1 VGGKNVTTG
10 RATKEFCR
18 TELAY
23 IPRDGSGTLGPVPI
37 FDGRRAELPGWQ
49 ECGFE
54 LMQHASDVNDWS
66 DDAEIASVHYAEVSE
81 LARLLSGCDH
91 ALVASHIKRNPDE
104 AKKHSDLSPIRFVH
118 SDFAD
123 SYGDLLRELYRSG
136 DRAEAAERD
145 GLSPEDIAGARRLMI
160 LQFWRN
166 LGPAKMDL
174 PLAFC
179 DSRTIPRDEIRP
191 IPVKNYAGSGF
202 DFEALGIVAPASAD
216 DHHWYV
222 FPEMTIDEVVAFR
235 TYDTDLMTRGEHY
248 WTPHSAIRDPE
259 VEPGKP
265 SRSSIELRATCLFM

>member
-1 VGGKNVTTG
+1 MTTG

-23 IPRDGSGTLGPVPI
+23 IPRAGGASPGEVTVL
-37 FDGRRAELPGWQ
+37 DGRGADLPGWQ

-54 LMQHASDVNDWS
+54 LIQHASAVGDWA
-66 DDAEIASVHYAEVSE
+66 DEDEIARVHYGEISA
-81 LARLLSGCDH
+81 LARELTGCDH
-91 ALVASHIKRNPDE
+91 ALVASHIKRNPEE

-123 SYGDLLRELYRSG
+123 SYGDLLRELYKSG
-136 DRAEAAERD
+136 DRAEAAGRD
-145 GLSPEDIAGARRLMI
+145 GLSPEEVVGARRLMI

-166 LGPAKMDL
+166 LGPQKMDL

-216 DHHWYV
+216 AHHWYV
-222 FPEMTIDEVVAFR
+222 YPEMAIDEVVAFR
-235 TYDTDLMTRGEHY
+235 TYDSDMVASGEAY
-248 WTPHSAIRDPE
+248 WTPHAAIRDPE
-259 VEPGKP
+259 VELGKP